1 VSERAHQYA
10 LANDHGTPLLRPVGH
25 GWWMLENDLNL
36 IHHPALPPILTQAPA
51 GIVLL
56 GGKLEMAVIYL
67 HTRGEPLHELAWMGR
82 PDAYPA

>member
-1 VSERAHQYA
+1 
-10 LANDHGTPLLRPVGH
+10 
-25 GWWMLENDLNL
+25 
-36 IHHPALPPILTQAPA
+36 LPPILTQAPA

-82 PDAYPA
+82 PDALPGMKSDQDLHTRLQAWSQQHAPNEIRRIGRQGYHAFSPQP